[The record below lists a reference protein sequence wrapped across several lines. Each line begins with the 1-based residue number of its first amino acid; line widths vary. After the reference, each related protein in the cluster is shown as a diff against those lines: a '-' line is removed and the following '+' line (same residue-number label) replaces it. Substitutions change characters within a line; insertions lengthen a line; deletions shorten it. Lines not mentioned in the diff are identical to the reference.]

1 MKAKRLQYVFGIS
14 LVFVVHMVAAG
25 EPIILEIKDH
35 KFSPTVATLPA
46 NTKVELVIRNLDATP
61 EEFESEALHREKIIP
76 AKSEARLFVGPLKPG
91 RYSFVGEFH
100 PESARGEL
108 VVN

>member
-1 MKAKRLQYVFGIS
+1 MKIKLLQFVCS
-14 LVFVVHMVAAG
+14 LSLILVVGTVTAG
-25 EPIILEIKDH
+25 EIIVFEIQDH
-35 KFSPTVATLPA
+35 KFSPAVATISA
-46 NTKVELVIRNLDATP
+46 NTKVELLIRNLDATP
-61 EEFESEALHREKIIP
+61 EEFESEELHREKIIP

-108 VVN
+108 IVN